1 MKKRPIKRL
10 LKAPDRSF
18 FLFGPRGVGKTT
30 WLKNVLA
37 EAVYFDLLERVN
49 RGWKPLPQSNL
60 LKFAC
65 IYLLILR

>member
-1 MKKRPIKRL
+1 MKNRPIKRL

-37 EAVYFDLLERVN
+37 EAVYFDLLESSLFLELSQN
-49 RGWKPLPQSNL
+49 PDH
-60 LKFAC
+60 LKNTGTS
-65 IYLLILR
+65 

>member
-37 EAVYFDLLERVN
+37 EAVYFDLLESSLFLELSQNPDHLGPMIGERPEN
-49 RGWKPLPQSNL
+49 
-60 LKFAC
+60 
-65 IYLLILR
+65 